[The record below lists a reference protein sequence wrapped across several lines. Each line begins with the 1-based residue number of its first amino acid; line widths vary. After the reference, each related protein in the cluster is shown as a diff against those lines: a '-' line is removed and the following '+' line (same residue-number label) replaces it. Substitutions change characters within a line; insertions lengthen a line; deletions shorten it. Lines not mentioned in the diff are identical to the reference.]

1 MKIFKVKFEGLYP
14 VGNCLIIAAN
24 TQQEAMGI
32 AQKTIAHTNEIK
44 IIEVEINESKVIVYL
59 SGDY

>member
-1 MKIFKVKFEGLYP
+1 MKIFKVEFEGVWP

-32 AQKTIAHTNEIK
+32 AQKTMTHTNEIK
-44 IIEVEINESKVIVYL
+44 VIEVDINEPKVIVYL
-59 SGDY
+59 SGEY